1 MVDFGKCLIDAQDA
15 RNVTSAELARRL
27 NVHRQQIN
35 IWRNKTNVRLDTAL
49 KVCEALEIEI
59 DEFLFSE

>member
-27 NVHRQQIN
+27 KVHRQQIKFGE
-35 IWRNKTNVRLDTAL
+35 IKLMLD
-49 KVCEALEIEI
+49 
-59 DEFLFSE
+59 

>member
-27 NVHRQQIN
+27 KVHRQQIN

-49 KVCEALEIEI
+49 KVCEALEIEL